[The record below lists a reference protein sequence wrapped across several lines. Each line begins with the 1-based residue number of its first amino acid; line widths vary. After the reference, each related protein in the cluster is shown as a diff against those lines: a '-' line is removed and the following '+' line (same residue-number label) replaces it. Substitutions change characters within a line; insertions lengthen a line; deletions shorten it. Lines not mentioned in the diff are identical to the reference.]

1 LLHRFLLQAGASAR
15 EFGDCCW
22 NFRFCIA
29 VERFGFAESRLAC
42 GLAFFSVVAAICCT
56 FFTQPVNSLACTTAR
71 KRTEMLLVRDFVAH
85 MANEVVKRLV
95 EGGQIETKAPQAVAN
110 RIRLRMLEELT
121 VEDRLNEEVRQIL
134 IERQDE
140 MRSTGVSYQEMYKK
154 VKQHL
159 ARDRKLVLR

>member
-1 LLHRFLLQAGASAR
+1 
-15 EFGDCCW
+15 
-22 NFRFCIA
+22 
-29 VERFGFAESRLAC
+29 
-42 GLAFFSVVAAICCT
+42 
-56 FFTQPVNSLACTTAR
+56 
-71 KRTEMLLVRDFVAH
+71 MLLVRDFVAH

-95 EGGQIETKAPQAVAN
+95 EGGQIETKAKDGVAT
-110 RIRLRMLEELT
+110 RVRQRMLEELT

-134 IERQDE
+134 VERQDE